1 MSKAAA
7 VLFADTESHGDL
19 GRAVNALE
27 TVKEFQEA
35 GDDVVLIFDGA
46 GTRWIGEFAKS
57 ENRSHKLYE
66 TVKGSIA
73 GACSFCAAAF
83 GAKDAI
89 QAEGIPLLDEFER
102 HPSLRRLVNDG
113 YEVITF

>member
-7 VLFADTESHGDL
+7 VVFADTETHGDL
-19 GRAVNALE
+19 ARAVNALE
-27 TVKEFQEA
+27 TVKEFQDA
-35 GDDVVLIFDGA
+35 GDDIVLIFDGA

-57 ENRSHKLYE
+57 DHRSHRLYE
-66 TVKGSIA
+66 KVKGKIA

-83 GAKDAI
+83 GAKAAI
-89 QAEGIPLLDEFER
+89 EAEGIPLLEEYDR
-102 HPSLRRLVNDG
+102 HPSLRRLVNTG

>member
-7 VLFADTESHGDL
+7 VVFADTESHGDMA
-19 GRAVNALE
+19 RAVNALE
-27 TVKEFQEA
+27 TVKEFQKA

-57 ENRSHKLYE
+57 ENRSHKLYQA
-66 TVKGSIA
+66 VKGSIA
-73 GACSFCAAAF
+73 GACSAAAF

-89 QAEGIPLLDEFER
+89 HAEAIPLLDEFER
-102 HPSLRRLVNDG
+102 HPSLRRLVNNG

>member
-7 VLFADTESHGDL
+7 VVFADTESHGDL
-19 GRAVNALE
+19 ARAVNALE

-46 GTRWIGEFAKS
+46 GTRWIGEFAKT
-57 ENRSHKLYE
+57 ENRSHRLYQA
-66 TVKGSIA
+66 VKGSIA
-73 GACSFCAAAF
+73 GACSLCAAAF
-83 GAKDAI
+83 GAKAAI
-89 QAEGIPLLDEFER
+89 EAEGIQLLDEFER
-102 HPSLRRLVNDG
+102 HPSLRRLVKSG